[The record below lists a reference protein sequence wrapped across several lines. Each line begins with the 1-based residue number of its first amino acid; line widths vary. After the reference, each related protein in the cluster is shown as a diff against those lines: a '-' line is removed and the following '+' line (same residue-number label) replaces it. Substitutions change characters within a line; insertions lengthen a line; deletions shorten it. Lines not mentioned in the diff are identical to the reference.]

1 MFHVHVP
8 ATWGVVPTDEEE
20 DEVSA
25 RQVAMSTLARVPF
38 VFVNV
43 PILQGLF
50 FEMRMA
56 VSVAA
61 ATETKFL

>member
-50 FEMRMA
+50 FDEDG
-56 VSVAA
+56 SGSSCSN
-61 ATETKFL
+61 